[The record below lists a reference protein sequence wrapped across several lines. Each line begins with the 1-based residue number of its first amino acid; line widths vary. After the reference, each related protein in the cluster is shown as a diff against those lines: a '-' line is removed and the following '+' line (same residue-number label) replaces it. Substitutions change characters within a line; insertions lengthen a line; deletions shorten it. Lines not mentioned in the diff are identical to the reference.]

1 MKMATPPP
9 EVTNDRRQFPAS
21 AAESEGTP
29 PPPRLVFGPFAL
41 DPESGRLMEDERV
54 VPLAPKPF
62 ETLRYLAS
70 HPGRVVPK
78 AELMEKLWPDTFV
91 TDDVLVQC
99 VVEIRRALGDH
110 ARTPQYVETIPRRG
124 YEFLAAVRLVEGPR
138 GRLLHLDAPPPF
150 TPQISPAGAEA
161 RSRWS
166 PAVRSAA
173 RPTVAMAAILLA
185 VALAWAAWRWS
196 DHLADR
202 PPRPRNRLAGGHAAL
217 VDESAAQAA
226 GCATAWPR

>member
-1 MKMATPPP
+1 MKMATRRR
-9 EVTNDRRQFPAS
+9 EVTSDRQKLAEP
-21 AAESEGTP
+21 AAEISEP
-29 PPPRLVFGPFAL
+29 PSPPRLVFGPFVL
-41 DPESGRLMEDERV
+41 DPESGRLTENQRV

-138 GRLLHLDAPPPF
+138 GGLVHLDGPPPS
-150 TPQISPAGAEA
+150 TPQISPPGAEA

-173 RPTVAMAAILLA
+173 RPTVAMAGILMA
-185 VALAWAAWRWS
+185 VALAGAGWRWS
-196 DHLADR
+196 HR
-202 PPRPRNRLAGGHAAL
+202 RPR
-217 VDESAAQAA
+217 S
-226 GCATAWPR
+226 TPSSWPRSACCSLERRRRAEGRRRSNR

>member
-1 MKMATPPP
+1 M
-9 EVTNDRRQFPAS
+9 
-21 AAESEGTP
+21 
-29 PPPRLVFGPFAL
+29 L
-41 DPESGRLMEDERV
+41 DPESGRLTENERV

-110 ARTPQYVETIPRRG
+110 ARTPRYVETIPRRG

-138 GRLLHLDAPPPF
+138 GGLVHLDAPPPS
-150 TPQISPAGAEA
+150 TPQISLPVAEA

-166 PAVRSAA
+166 PVVRSAA
-173 RPTVAMAAILLA
+173 RPTVAMAGILMA
-185 VALAWAAWRWS
+185 VALAGRAGAGAIAWENR
-196 DHLADR
+196 A
-202 PPRPRNRLAGGHAAL
+202 PRPGVRLAGGDAATRE
-217 VDESAAQAA
+217 ESAAQS
-226 GCATAWPR
+226 GWLRHGWPR